1 MGERGMRAD
10 WIECDKFLPDKD
22 GVYLVTT
29 AKGAVIIDRFID
41 GAWAKCLPSVKGK
54 GRYSPHKAWTF
65 LPHAAR
71 FDEKG
76 NLIRRAE

>member
-1 MGERGMRAD
+1 MKD
-10 WIECDKFLPDKD
+10 KWIPCDKFLPDKD
-22 GVYLVTT
+22 GMYLVTT

-71 FDEKG
+71 FDERG
-76 NLIRRAE
+76 NLIR